1 MALEANIVYLDE
13 ELKSNQEHLVLIEK
27 YLKENPSVSIYK
39 YKSAIRGNVYY
50 YKKYWK
56 EGKSVSEFL
65 CKDGTDVE
73 KRTKEIDAA
82 NEKRRQVNT
91 QLQKLKQVTAA
102 LEKQLRIARQAYENA

>member
-13 ELKSNQEHLVLIEK
+13 ELKNNRERLVLMEK

-39 YKSAIRGNVYY
+39 RSIRGHVYY

-65 CKDGTDVE
+65 CKDGIDVE
-73 KRTKEIDAA
+73 GRLKEIDAA
-82 NEKRRQVNT
+82 NEKRRQVKS
-91 QLQKLKQVTAA
+91 QLKKLKQVTAA
-102 LEKQLRIARQAYENA
+102 LEKQLRIARRAYENV